1 MTEDVTGVPRNPAI
15 VELRARIRDHWDEF
29 TPAARSVCRS
39 LSESPP
45 EQLLYLSAQELGI
58 QSKTSNATVI
68 RTLQALGYA
77 GLAELK
83 DKVAAPFQQ
92 VHREERLRNRM
103 EMTGGDPKHVW
114 DRVITEAIERIEFL
128 NEHMVMDAYKEAV
141 QLLLDAREI
150 TTYGFGAN
158 YVAAEHLT
166 LKLRRL
172 GRRSRCIQTAGFRL
186 ADDLLAIERGD
197 VVIVI
202 APGRLIIDAETVI
215 ERARA
220 VGAGIILLSEQAVAE
235 RLANDVTVAI
245 HVPNTVTGITAE
257 VLTTIV
263 TTDALAQAVAAADTE
278 KTLES
283 AHTLETIRQ
292 QLGF

>member
-29 TPAARSVCRS
+29 TPAARAVCRS
-39 LSESPP
+39 LSESAP
-45 EQLLYLSAQELGI
+45 ERLLYLSAQELGV

-83 DKVAAPFQQ
+83 DKIAAPFQQ

-114 DRVITEAIERIEFL
+114 DRVISEAIERIEFL
-128 NEHMVMDAYKEAV
+128 NEHIVMDAYKEAV
-141 QLLLDAREI
+141 RLMLEAREI

-215 ERARA
+215 ERSRA
-220 VGAGIILLSEQAVAE
+220 VGADIILLSEQAVAE
-235 RLANDVTVAI
+235 RLVNDVTVAI

-278 KTLES
+278 RTLES

>member
-1 MTEDVTGVPRNPAI
+1 MIDDVTGVTKNAAI
-15 VELRARIRDHWDEF
+15 VELRSRIREHWDAF

-39 LSESPP
+39 LSEISP
-45 EQLLYLSAQELGI
+45 ERLLYLSAQDLGVE
-58 QSKTSNATVI
+58 SKTSNATVI
-68 RTLQALGYA
+68 RTLQLLGYA

-83 DKVAAPFQQ
+83 DMVAAPFTQA
-92 VHREERLRNRM
+92 HREERLRNRM

-114 DRVITEAIERIEFL
+114 DRVIREAIERIEFL
-128 NEHMVMDAYKEAV
+128 DEHLAMDSYKEAV
-141 QLLLDAREI
+141 RLMLEAREI

-202 APGRLIIDAETVI
+202 APGRLIIDAQTVI
-215 ERARA
+215 DRARA
-220 VGAGIILLSEQAVAE
+220 VGAGIILLSEQLVAE
-235 RLANDVTVAI
+235 KLADDVTVAI

-263 TTDALAQAVAAADTE
+263 VTDALAQAVAAADTAQ
-278 KTLES
+278 TLES

>member
-1 MTEDVTGVPRNPAI
+1 MIDDVTGVTKNAAI
-15 VELRARIRDHWDEF
+15 VELRSRIREHWDAF

-39 LSESPP
+39 LSEISP
-45 EQLLYLSAQELGI
+45 ERLLYLSAQDLGVE
-58 QSKTSNATVI
+58 SKTSNATVI
-68 RTLQALGYA
+68 RTLQLLGYA

-83 DKVAAPFQQ
+83 DMVAAPFTQA
-92 VHREERLRNRM
+92 HREERLRNRM

-114 DRVITEAIERIEFL
+114 DRVIREAIERIEFL
-128 NEHMVMDAYKEAV
+128 DEHLAMDSYKEAV
-141 QLLLDAREI
+141 RLMLEAREI

-202 APGRLIIDAETVI
+202 APGRLIIDAQTVI
-215 ERARA
+215 DRARA
-220 VGAGIILLSEQAVAE
+220 VGAGIILLSEQLVAE
-235 RLANDVTVAI
+235 KLADDVTVAI
-245 HVPNTVTGITAE
+245 HVPNTVTGITPE

-263 TTDALAQAVAAADTE
+263 VTDALAQAVAAADTE
-278 KTLES
+278 QTLES

>member
-1 MTEDVTGVPRNPAI
+1 MIDDVTGVTKNAAI
-15 VELRARIRDHWDEF
+15 VELRSRIRDHWDEF

-39 LSESPP
+39 LSEISP
-45 EQLLYLSAQELGI
+45 ERLLYLSAQDLGVE
-58 QSKTSNATVI
+58 SKTSNATVI
-68 RTLQALGYA
+68 RTLQLLGYA

-83 DKVAAPFQQ
+83 DMVAAPFTQA
-92 VHREERLRNRM
+92 HREERLRNRM

-114 DRVITEAIERIEFL
+114 DRVIREAIERIEFL
-128 NEHMVMDAYKEAV
+128 DEHLAMDSYKEAV
-141 QLLLDAREI
+141 RLMLEAREI

-202 APGRLIIDAETVI
+202 APGRLIIDAQTVI
-215 ERARA
+215 DRARA
-220 VGAGIILLSEQAVAE
+220 VGAGIILLSEQLVAE
-235 RLANDVTVAI
+235 KLANDVTVAI

-263 TTDALAQAVAAADTE
+263 VTDALAQAVAAADTE
-278 KTLES
+278 QTLES

>member
-1 MTEDVTGVPRNPAI
+1 MTDDVTEIPRNSAI
-15 VELRARIRDHWDEF
+15 AELRSRIRDHWDEF
-29 TPAARSVCRS
+29 TPAARAVCRS
-39 LSESPP
+39 LSENPA

-58 QSKTSNATVI
+58 QSKKSNATVI

-83 DKVAAPFQQ
+83 DNVAASFQHG
-92 VHREERLRNRM
+92 HREERLRNRM

-114 DRVITEAIERIEFL
+114 DRVIGEAIERIEFL
-128 NEHMVMDAYKEAV
+128 NEHMGMDSYQEAV
-141 QLLLDAREI
+141 RLMLEAREI

-220 VGAGIILLSEQAVAE
+220 VGAGLILLSEQEVAE

-278 KTLES
+278 RTLES

>member
-1 MTEDVTGVPRNPAI
+1 ME
-15 VELRARIRDHWDEF
+15 
-29 TPAARSVCRS
+29 
-39 LSESPP
+39 
-45 EQLLYLSAQELGI
+45 
-58 QSKTSNATVI
+58 SKTSNATVI
-68 RTLQALGYA
+68 RTLQLLGYA

-83 DKVAAPFQQ
+83 DMVAAPFTQA
-92 VHREERLRNRM
+92 HREERLRNRM

-114 DRVITEAIERIEFL
+114 DWVIREAIERIEFL
-128 NEHMVMDAYKEAV
+128 DEHLAMDSYKEAV
-141 QLLLDAREI
+141 RLMLEAREI

-202 APGRLIIDAETVI
+202 APGRLIIDAQTVI
-215 ERARA
+215 DRARA
-220 VGAGIILLSEQAVAE
+220 VGAGIILLSEQLVAE
-235 RLANDVTVAI
+235 KLADDVTVAI
-245 HVPNTVTGITAE
+245 HVPNTVTGITPE

-263 TTDALAQAVAAADTE
+263 VTDALAQAVAAADTE
-278 KTLES
+278 QTLES